1 MIRPVSTL
9 LLLAALVAACGG
21 GTSSPASVSDETT
34 VTDGGDQADPT
45 DEVLDTVSGGHQV
58 IGKVTDS
65 GGAPIVGAEVSVGVS
80 TTSTADDGFFDLQ
93 AAEVGTLT
101 ISKPGYTSVELEWD
115 GTQSFLR
122 TTLSPFVVRGLRVGA
137 EAVRTDE
144 AFDALLALAD
154 ATAVNAFVFD
164 TKQEGGKVLYDTG
177 VTEAHEIGAV
187 AASYD
192 PVARLAQVREHG
204 IYAITR
210 IVTFEDELKASVTP
224 DQQLT
229 GPWLNPTNK
238 STWEYPLALAAEACQ
253 LGFDEIQFDYVRFP
267 SGVVGE
273 GSGQLDLAEDERVA
287 AIAAFLK
294 EAKSRI
300 TPLGC
305 AMSADVF
312 GIIVSRPSDQGI
324 GQRPEELS
332 PHLDAISPMVY
343 PSHYSDGWMGF
354 DDPNE
359 HPYDVTADAIDD
371 ALPRLAEGAELR
383 PWLQA
388 FWWTDD
394 QIKRSIQAAEDRGV
408 GWILWNAKSSYSAAA
423 LPTEAELGSTK

>member
-1 MIRPVSTL
+1 MIRTVSIL
-9 LLLAALVAACGG
+9 LLLAALVAGCGSGG
-21 GTSSPASVSDETT
+21 GDGSSTVPGETT
-34 VTDGGDQADPT
+34 VSDDDVQAALE
-45 DEVLDTVSGGHQV
+45 DEVLDAATGQHQV
-58 IGKVTDS
+58 IGKVTDGS
-65 GGAPIVGAEVSVGVS
+65 GAPIVGAEVSVGTS
-80 TTSTADDGFFDLQ
+80 TTSTAADGFFDLQ

-101 ISKPGYTSVELEWD
+101 ISKPGYTSTDLEWD

-122 TTLSPFVVRGLRVGA
+122 TTLAAFVVRGLRVGA
-137 EAVRTDE
+137 DGARSDE
-144 AFDALLALAD
+144 AFDALLDLAD
-154 ATAVNAFVFD
+154 ETAVNTFVFD
-164 TKQEGGKVLYDTG
+164 TKQDRGTVLYDTG
-177 VTEAHEIGAV
+177 VAEAHEIGAV
-187 AASYD
+187 AVAYD
-192 PVARLAQVREHG
+192 PVARLAQTREHG
-204 IYAITR
+204 LYAITR
-210 IVTFEDELKASVTP
+210 IVTFEDEIKALATS

-229 GPWLNPTNK
+229 GPWLDPTNK
-238 STWEYPLALAAEACQ
+238 STWEYPLALATEACE

-273 GSGQLDLAEDERVA
+273 GSGQLDMSEDERVT
-287 AIAAFLK
+287 AIAAFLE

-312 GIIVSRPSDQGI
+312 GIVVSRPSDQGI

-332 PHLDAISPMVY
+332 AHLDAISPMVY

-371 ALPRLAEGAELR
+371 ALPRLADGAELR

-388 FWWTDD
+388 FSWTDD
-394 QIKRSIQAAEDRGV
+394 QIRSSIQAAEDRGV
-408 GWILWNAKSSYSAAA
+408 GWILWSSTSSYSAGS
-423 LPTEAELGSTK
+423 LPTEAELAG